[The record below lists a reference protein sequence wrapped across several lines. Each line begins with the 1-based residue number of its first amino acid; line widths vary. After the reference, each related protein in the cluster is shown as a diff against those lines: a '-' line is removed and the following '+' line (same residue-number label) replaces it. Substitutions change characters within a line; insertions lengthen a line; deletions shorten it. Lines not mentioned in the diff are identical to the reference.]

1 MNYTV
6 KHSNENFYLCIDGN
20 QMHQFDPKYNS
31 ELLTMLYKSNSGL
44 NSKSE
49 IVNGVQWS
57 YKEEFPID
65 PNRVEITTIPTG
77 KFLEGT
83 ERRETYFILK

>member
-1 MNYTV
+1 MIYTIRR
-6 KHSNENFYLCIDGN
+6 KNENFYLCIDGN
-20 QMHQFDPKYNS
+20 QMHQFDPQHNR
-31 ELLTMLYKSNSGL
+31 ELLTMLYKSNFGL

-49 IVNGVQWS
+49 IVSGVKWA

-65 PNRVEITTIPTG
+65 QNKVEITTVPTG